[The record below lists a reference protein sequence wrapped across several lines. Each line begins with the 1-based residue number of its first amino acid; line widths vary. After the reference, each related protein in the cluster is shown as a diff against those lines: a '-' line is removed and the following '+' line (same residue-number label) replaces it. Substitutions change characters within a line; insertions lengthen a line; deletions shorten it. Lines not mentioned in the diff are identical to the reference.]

1 MFTKILKCI
10 WFVSSYMP
18 LYFLLIIYNL
28 DIQQIEDKSPFYSLY
43 KAWNDN
49 AIFNWVMLGLC
60 ILSILSLS
68 VVFMIKSNRVMKCQV
83 SQIKNGSPD
92 VLNYFIT
99 YLFPILTMDIENG
112 NSVFCNIIIFIII
125 GMFYLQSEQL
135 HWNPTLIFMR
145 IKIFEINGNIV
156 LTRKD
161 RKWLEAYIADNSQI
175 WIHEISPGVY
185 FEKESK

>member
-1 MFTKILKCI
+1 
-10 WFVSSYMP
+10 MP

-49 AIFNWVMLGLC
+49 AIFNLVMLGLC

-135 HWNPTLIFMR
+135 HWNPALIFMR

-175 WIHEISPGVY
+175 WVHEISPGVY